1 MDICLDT
8 NAYSA
13 LMRGDGWG
21 QVVLERADSL
31 IVPTVALGELYASFA
46 FGRRKT
52 ENIQTL
58 QAFLDTPG
66 TRPAEITQQTAE
78 RYGKIVRQL
87 QLQGT
92 PIPTNDIWIAAACF
106 ETGATLLSSDAHFS
120 VIPIFFTVLKAKG
133 PLSP

>member
-13 LMRGDGWG
+13 LMRGDGRV
-21 QVVLERADSL
+21 QDVLERADSL
-31 IVPTVALGELYASFA
+31 IMPTVVLGELYAGFA
-46 FGRRKT
+46 SGRRKT
-52 ENIQTL
+52 ENLQRL

-66 TRPAEITQQTAE
+66 TRPAAITQQTAE
-78 RYGKIVRQL
+78 RYGKIVSQL
-87 QLQGT
+87 KLQGT

-120 VIPIFFTVLKAKG
+120 VIPMLETLDFTD
-133 PLSP
+133 